1 MGRGACLTHPLRP
14 SSSLRS
20 FLRQEVR
27 GGKAHEQNKTCGANL
42 QTSSLRGKLGTQ
54 APPSLWPPISQV
66 KSPKASILI
75 HIKPDGE
82 EGHRT
87 EYENPFTFSMKS
99 ACMWHDLLP
108 FICSLLAIVYSQVS
122 HGLDSKETRKQSCPG
137 RDPESAHQLARLCP
151 DLLLCSSLRE
161 IRPGEEN
168 LQQEILKSEF

>member
-1 MGRGACLTHPLRP
+1 M
-14 SSSLRS
+14 
-20 FLRQEVR
+20 
-27 GGKAHEQNKTCGANL
+27 NKMKPVEPIFKM
-42 QTSSLRGKLGTQ
+42 SSLRGKLGTQ
-54 APPSLWPPISQV
+54 APSSLWPPISQM
-66 KSPKASILI
+66 KSPKASILV

-82 EGHRT
+82 GGHRT

-99 ACMWHDLLP
+99 ARGVQADLLP
-108 FICSLLAIVYSQVS
+108 FICSLLAIVYSQVL
-122 HGLDSKETRKQSCPG
+122 HGLDCKETRKQSCPG